1 MAKTRI
7 SLLIILGVV
16 LMPGLLAASTLTF
29 GSTKKES
36 ANRVTML
43 ETNPEISPQTL
54 RRVLL
59 MVMEHHPHFN
69 YGTLRSGY
77 QSGRLTI
84 EKTVHPSAGDLYT
97 VTYDGLEICVLM
109 PI

>member
-7 SLLIILGVV
+7 SFAIMLSVILL
-16 LMPGLLAASTLTF
+16 PGMLSASALTT
-29 GSTKKES
+29 SATKNES
-36 ANRVTML
+36 ANRITML
-43 ETNPEISPQTL
+43 ETNPEISAQTL

-84 EKTVHPSAGDLYT
+84 EKTIHPSAVDLYT
-97 VTYDGLEICVLM
+97 VTYDCL
-109 PI
+109 